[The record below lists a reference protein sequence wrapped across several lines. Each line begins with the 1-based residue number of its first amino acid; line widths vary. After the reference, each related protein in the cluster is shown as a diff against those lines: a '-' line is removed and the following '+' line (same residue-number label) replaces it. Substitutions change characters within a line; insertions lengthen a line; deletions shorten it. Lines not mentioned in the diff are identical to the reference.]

1 MSMTT
6 VAVIAVLV
14 VGFVLIRIQLKRER
28 IASGARQHQASLQD
42 SRERIANLVSVR
54 RKTTELAL
62 QHRRELARRRLELVQ
77 PDGYGIVDW
86 TPWHKELTRFTDTVV
101 KPCLTA
107 HESRFTKVVKRIIDD
122 IALVEAQEILAHGE
136 VESASS
142 EQA

>member
-6 VAVIAVLV
+6 VAVVAVLV
-14 VGFVLIRIQLKRER
+14 VGFVLVRIQLKRER
-28 IASGARQHQASLQD
+28 IASEARQQQASLQD

-62 QHRRELARRRLELVQ
+62 EHRQELARRRLELVQ

-86 TPWHKELTRFTDTVV
+86 APWHKELNRFTDTIV

-107 HESRFTKVVKRIIDD
+107 RESRFTKVVKRIIDD
-122 IALVEAQEILAHGE
+122 IALVEAQEILARGE
-136 VESASS
+136 IESAPSN
-142 EQA
+142 QA